1 MNTEYLKKDF
11 WSMVK
16 SDERFEK
23 KLLCF
28 FDYKGVEFDTS
39 GACFDA
45 DDEPVTPINHEL
57 VNKIVL
63 GDEKMLQ
70 KKIDS
75 AQSVITDLKSKE
87 EELK

>member
-1 MNTEYLKKDF
+1 
-11 WSMVK
+11 MVK
-16 SDERFEK
+16 PDERFEK
-23 KLLCF
+23 KLLCI
-28 FDYKGVEFDTS
+28 FDYKGTNDEFDTN
-39 GACFDA
+39 FDNE

-75 AQSVITDLKSKE
+75 AQNVITDLKSKE

>member
-1 MNTEYLKKDF
+1 MNEEYLKKDF
-11 WSMVK
+11 WSMIPPG
-16 SDERFEK
+16 ERFEK
-23 KLLCF
+23 KLVCE
-28 FDYKGVEFDTS
+28 FDYQGELETS
-39 GACFDA
+39 SVFE
-45 DDEPVTPINHEL
+45 EPVTPINHEL
-57 VNKIVL
+57 VNQIVL

>member
-11 WSMVK
+11 WAMVK
-16 SDERFEK
+16 PDERFEK
-23 KLLCF
+23 KLLCV
-28 FDYKGVEFDTS
+28 FDYKGKDFEATTFED
-39 GACFDA
+39 F
-45 DDEPVTPINHEL
+45 DEPVTPINHEL

-75 AQSVITDLKSKE
+75 AHSVITDLKSKE

>member
-1 MNTEYLKKDF
+1 
-11 WSMVK
+11 MVK

-23 KLLCF
+23 KLLCV

-39 GACFDA
+39 DA
-45 DDEPVTPINHEL
+45 SNDEPVTPINHEL

-87 EELK
+87 EELKYLSHWKRAKRV

>member
-11 WSMVK
+11 WSMVPP
-16 SDERFEK
+16 DERFEK
-23 KLLCF
+23 KLLCL

-39 GACFDA
+39 SDNA
-45 DDEPVTPINHEL
+45 DNEPVTPINHEL
-57 VNKIVL
+57 VNQIVL